1 MRSNATVAIMLMLP
15 LVLGMVV
22 VSVNA
27 AHMAGPA
34 ILPPPPSKQCDTA
47 TSSSSSNTWFGI
59 PIQRRYITT
68 TNHKQSCS
76 AASVVRGGASDND
89 DDDDDSSTASTQ
101 TIHTPSSVAELDALL
116 IKAGN
121 EQQLVVID
129 FTASWCG
136 PCQTI
141 APKVKKLNN
150 NRRHTRP
157 CVYSFGVHTRTTTG
171 HTHFFVLYCLTG
183 DFDFICSIV
192 SSFKKCRKTCP
203 TSCL

>member
-47 TSSSSSNTWFGI
+47 TSSSSSSSNTWFGI

-141 APKVKKLNN
+141 APKVKNE
-150 NRRHTRP
+150 T
-157 CVYSFGVHTRTTTG
+157 
-171 HTHFFVLYCLTG
+171 
-183 DFDFICSIV
+183 I
-192 SSFKKCRKTCP
+192 P
-203 TSCL
+203 TSHAAIVCILLENTHAPRHELTFLFFIA